1 MQRKVFLMKRIKLQ
15 DRILPCYTHGEEIMN
30 MVTHITGGGLA
41 VVALVLCL
49 LRAIRT
55 GSTIGVVC
63 SLVYGLSMIG
73 VYSIS
78 SVYHGLRPGMG
89 KKVMQVIDHCA
100 IYFLIAGTYTPIV
113 LCAIAPVYPAIGCG
127 LFLWQWML
135 VCAATV
141 LTAIDLKKYRVFSMI
156 CYVGMGWSIIFFL
169 LQAMACVSPAG
180 FWFLLAGGIAYTV
193 GAVLFGLGKRLRWM
207 HSVFHIFV
215 VLGSVL
221 QLITILC
228 YVL

>member
-1 MQRKVFLMKRIKLQ
+1 MKRIKLQ

-30 MVTHITGGGLA
+30 MVTHIVGGGLA
-41 VVALVLCL
+41 VMALLLCL
-49 LRAIRT
+49 FRAAHT
-55 GSTIGVVC
+55 GSTTGVVC

-78 SVYHGLRPGMG
+78 SIYHGLHPGMG

-127 LFLWQWML
+127 LFLWQWVL
-135 VCAATV
+135 AVVATV

-169 LQAMACVSPAG
+169 PQTLSCISPIG
-180 FWFLLAGGIAYTV
+180 FGFLLAGGIAYTV
-193 GAVLFGLGKRLRWM
+193 GAILFGLGKRLPWM

-215 VLGSVL
+215 VIGSIL
-221 QLITILC
+221 HLITILC
-228 YVL
+228 FVL